1 MGFKNV
7 TSVGGAGVRV
17 TQNCGLS
24 MGVDTHLFVGL
35 MSGTSMDAVD
45 AVCVDL
51 SGQFPQIL
59 ATHAHSISKEIK
71 DGVLRI
77 AMGMPHDLD
86 QLAVLDVRMG
96 ELFADAALMVI
107 VKAGESPASIQ
118 AIGSHGQTVIHQP
131 HGDWPYTTQIGD
143 PNVIVER
150 TGVTTVA
157 DFRRRDM
164 AAGGQGAP
172 LVPAFHQAVFRSS
185 EVNRLVVNI
194 GGMSNITILS
204 QDSSVPVV
212 GFDTGPGN
220 VLLDAWATLHRAT
233 PIDEG
238 GCWAAKGKVH
248 SGLLQELLEDD
259 FFSLPPP
266 KSTGRDRFNLAWI
279 QKKLARIPTRLSP
292 EDIQRTLCELTVA
305 SLSAAIT
312 QYSDPP
318 REVLVCGGGVH
329 NHVIMAGLSQAFLG
343 SNVSSTERYGL
354 QPDWV
359 EATAFAW
366 LAKRTLAGLP
376 GNLPSVTGARRSVVL
391 GAVYRA

>member
-1 MGFKNV
+1 
-7 TSVGGAGVRV
+7 
-17 TQNCGLS
+17 
-24 MGVDTHLFVGL
+24 

-51 SGQFPQIL
+51 AGEFPRIL
-59 ATHAHSISKEIK
+59 STHIHAISRELR
-71 DGVLRI
+71 DGVLSI
-77 AMGMPHDLD
+77 AVGMPHDLN

-96 ELFADAALMVI
+96 NLFADAALTVI
-107 VKAGESPASIQ
+107 EKAGRTPSSIQ

-131 HGDWPYTTQIGD
+131 RGDWPYTTQIGD
-143 PNVIVER
+143 PNIIAER

-172 LVPAFHQAVFRSS
+172 LVPAYHQAVFRDPGI
-185 EVNRLVVNI
+185 NRIVVNV
-194 GGMSNITILS
+194 GGMSNITVLPKDANS
-204 QDSSVPVV
+204 PVM

-220 VLLDAWATLHRAT
+220 VLLDAWAALHRVI

-238 GCWAAKGKVH
+238 GRWAAMGKIH
-248 SGLLQELLEDD
+248 SGFLQALLADD
-259 FFSLPPP
+259 FFSSPPP
-266 KSTGRDRFNLAWI
+266 KSTGRDRFNLSWV
-279 QKKLARIPTRLSP
+279 QETLARIPSMLSP
-292 EDIQRTLCELTVA
+292 EDVQRTLCELTVA
-305 SLSAAIT
+305 SLSEAVI
-312 QYSDPP
+312 QYSASP

-329 NHVIMAGLSQAFLG
+329 NPLIMEGLSQALSG
-343 SNVSSTERYGL
+343 NAVHSTERYGL

-366 LAKRTLAGLP
+366 LADRTLAGLP

-391 GAVYRA
+391 GAVYHA

>member
-1 MGFKNV
+1 MG
-7 TSVGGAGVRV
+7 
-17 TQNCGLS
+17 
-24 MGVDTHLFVGL
+24 LFVGL

-51 SGQFPQIL
+51 GGQFPRIL
-59 ATHAHSISKEIK
+59 ATHAHSISKEIR

-77 AMGMPHDLD
+77 AMGRPHDLN

-96 ELFADAALMVI
+96 KLFADAALAVI
-107 VKAGESPASIQ
+107 VKAGETPAAIQ

-131 HGDWPYTTQIGD
+131 RGAWPYTTQIGD
-143 PNVIVER
+143 PNIIVER

-172 LVPAFHQAVFRSS
+172 LVPAFHQAVFWSS
-185 EVNRLVVNI
+185 EINRLVVNI
-194 GGMSNITILS
+194 GGMSNITVLS
-204 QDSSVPVV
+204 QDGSASVV

-220 VLLDAWATLHRAT
+220 VLLDAWAALHRAT

-248 SGLLQELLEDD
+248 SGLLEELLADD

-279 QKKLARIPTRLSP
+279 QEKLARMGARLAP

-305 SLSAAIT
+305 TLSAAIM
-312 QYSDPP
+312 QYSEPP

-329 NHVIMAGLSQAFLG
+329 NYVIMKGLAQAFPG
-343 SNVSSTERYGL
+343 NAVSSTERYGL
-354 QPDWV
+354 PPDWV

-366 LAKRTLAGLP
+366 LAEKTLAGLP

-391 GAVYRA
+391 CAVYHA